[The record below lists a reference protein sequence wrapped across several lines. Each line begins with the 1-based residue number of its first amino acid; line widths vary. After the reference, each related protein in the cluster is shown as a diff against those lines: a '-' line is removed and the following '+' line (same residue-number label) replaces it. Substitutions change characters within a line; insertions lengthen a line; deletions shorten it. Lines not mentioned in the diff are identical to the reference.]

1 MNEIND
7 AIAQIRSLAHPLAAE
22 VDLDGIVA
30 EASRARIVALGEAS
44 HGTHDFYAWR
54 AEISRRLIEG
64 RGIGWIGV
72 EGDWPDCWRI
82 NRWLLGA
89 DDRIGSAAEV
99 LAGFERWPTWMWA
112 NREVADFLD
121 WLRRWNAGR
130 PIEERVGFLG
140 LDVYSLWESLAE
152 IMEWLRERR
161 PDALPAALVA
171 WKCFLPYE
179 NDPQRY
185 AWSTR
190 LVPEDCEDEVVD
202 LLVAVREE
210 AHREDDPDDAFAVL
224 QNAEVV
230 AAAERYYR
238 AMVRGDRESWNLRD
252 LHMTD
257 TVDRIVQERARRGLE
272 PGGLVWAHNT
282 HVGDA
287 RATEMSR
294 GGMWNLGELLRRRH
308 AGGDVYLVGFAGYDG
323 TVVAADAWGATDDVM
338 VVPEPPANSHEWLLH
353 TALGQPSVV
362 TFGRYRSGPWLGA
375 VLGHRAIGVVYAPE
389 RDAGNF
395 VATVMGERY
404 DALVW
409 CERTRALTPLHR
421 EQRPTEPELETE
433 PTGL

>member
-1 MNEIND
+1 MNEIGA
-7 AIAQIRSLAHPLAAE
+7 AIARIRSLARPLAADA
-22 VDLDGIVA
+22 DLDGLVA

-44 HGTHDFYAWR
+44 HGTHEFYERRGA
-54 AEISRRLIEG
+54 ISRRLIEEHG
-64 RGIGWIGV
+64 YRWIGV

-82 NRWLLGA
+82 NEWLLGA
-89 DDRIGSAAEV
+89 HDDHRSAAEV
-99 LAGFERWPTWMWA
+99 LGGFERWPTWMWA

-121 WLRRWNAGR
+121 WLHGYNAAHPR
-130 PIEERVGFLG
+130 AERVGFHG

-152 IMEWLRERR
+152 TMAWLRERR

-171 WKCFLPYE
+171 WKCFLPFE

-202 LLVAVREE
+202 LLVAVREQ
-210 AHREDDPDDAFAVL
+210 AHRADDPDDAFSVL

-257 TVDRIVQERARRGLE
+257 TVDRIVLDRTRRGRE
-272 PGGLVWAHNT
+272 SRGLVWAHNT

-287 RATEMSR
+287 RATEMTR
-294 GGMWNLGELLRRRH
+294 GGMWNLGELLRRRY
-308 AGGDVYLVGFAGYDG
+308 AGGDVYLIGFAGFDG
-323 TVVAADAWGATDDVM
+323 TVVAADAWGGTDDVL

-353 TALGQPSVV
+353 AALGQPSVL
-362 TFGRYRSGPWLGA
+362 TFGPYRFGAWLGEQ
-375 VLGHRAIGVVYAPE
+375 LGHRAIGVVYDPA

-421 EQRPTEPELETE
+421 EQRPIEPELETE